1 MSNTLPVTLKVA
13 KDVLAI
19 IKNNPG
25 MIPTVNRDYEPVF
38 TDTGSYDSGQ
48 TILIKR
54 PPRYVV
60 RAGRDAVPQDTT
72 ANTVPLTVNQFGVDL
87 WNTCLEQTLS
97 KNALDMRLEAAAAA
111 LTTEI
116 DRQGL
121 ELAKFATFN
130 TLNLTGGAGGTAPNT
145 QALAVQAATDTGARL
160 SDMGA
165 PITDRYFIANPRT
178 NGNLIAGMSG
188 MFNAVPAISN
198 QFNTGMMK
206 NALGFDFGMSQN
218 VSTLTNG
225 AATATNI
232 NGAGQTGSALTVVAV
247 AGGTLTK
254 GSKITLP
261 GVFAVNPQ
269 TRQSTGVLANFVVTA
284 DALVGATTIN
294 ISPAIV
300 TSGAFQNVTA
310 SPTTAT
316 PYVILGAAST
326 SYGANIA
333 FHRDAFTLA
342 MVPMATP
349 PAGTGAM
356 SSQVSED
363 GVTIKV
369 TQYWDGS
376 KDILNLRLDALF
388 GWAATYPELSVLY
401 AVS

>member
-1 MSNTLPVTLKVA
+1 MANTLPVTLKVA

-38 TDTGSYDSGQ
+38 QDTGSYDSGQ
-48 TILIKR
+48 TILIKK
-54 PPRYVV
+54 PPRYTV
-60 RAGRDAVPQDTT
+60 RAGRQAVPQDTVV
-72 ANTVPLTVNQFGVDL
+72 NTVPLTLGQWGVDL
-87 WNTCLEQTLS
+87 WNTNLESTLS
-97 KNALDMRLEAAAAA
+97 KNALDSRLEAAAAA
-111 LTTEI
+111 LVTEI

-121 ELAKFATFN
+121 ELARTSTFN
-130 TLNLTGGAGGTAPNT
+130 VINPAGAAPNT
-145 QALAVQAATDTGARL
+145 QALAVAAATDVGARL

-165 PITDRYFIANPRT
+165 PTEERFFITNPRT
-178 NGNLIAGMSG
+178 NGYLVAGMSG
-188 MFNAVPAISN
+188 MFNAVPAISG
-198 QFNTGMMK
+198 QFNTGKMK
-206 NALGFDFGMSQN
+206 NALGFDFVMSQN
-218 VSTLTNG
+218 VSTHTNG

-254 GSKITLP
+254 GTKITLP

-310 SPTTAT
+310 SPTTAQ
-316 PYVILGAAST
+316 PYVIQGAAST
-326 SYGANIA
+326 AYGANVA

-342 MVPMATP
+342 MVNMKTP
-349 PAGTGAM
+349 PPGTGATA
-356 SSQVSED
+356 SQLSED

-369 TQYWDGS
+369 TQYWDGEN
-376 KDILNLRLDALF
+376 DVLNLRLDALF
-388 GWAATYPELSVLY
+388 GWAATYPELSSAFYVI
-401 AVS
+401 